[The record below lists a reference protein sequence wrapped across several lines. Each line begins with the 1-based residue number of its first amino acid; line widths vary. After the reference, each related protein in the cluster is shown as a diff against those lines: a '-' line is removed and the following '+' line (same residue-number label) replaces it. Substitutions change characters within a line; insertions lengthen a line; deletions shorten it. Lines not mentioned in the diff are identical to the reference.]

1 MSQFMQGGLN
11 MFSFVK
17 FIEETVAH
25 VVNVQKIPRDKII
38 IFLDN
43 CPAHVSY
50 YSQQNL
56 YN

>member
-17 FIEETVAH
+17 YIEKTVAH
-25 VVNVQKIPRDKII
+25 VVNVQNIPRHKI
-38 IFLDN
+38 
-43 CPAHVSY
+43 VSY